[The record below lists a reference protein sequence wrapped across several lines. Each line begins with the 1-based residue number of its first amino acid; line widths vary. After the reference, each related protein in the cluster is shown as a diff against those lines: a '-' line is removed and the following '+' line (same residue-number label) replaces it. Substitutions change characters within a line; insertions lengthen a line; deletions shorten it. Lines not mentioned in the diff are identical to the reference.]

1 MPGEPR
7 SCRRHPRPT
16 IDDRSRHRAATTDAL
31 HATQRLV
38 SVEAPLTSREQRG
51 RITVAT
57 GELVRAVRGAFVP
70 ATAGD
75 WLAGLFA
82 LAREEVLHAD
92 GMLELLDELVAALT
106 EDDFLV
112 ALPALRQAFGF
123 FPPRER
129 HLIATR
135 LVERRAGGGSG
146 WDLMRLDAAPELV
159 AAGMAL
165 DERVEAALRR
175 EGLITS

>member
-1 MPGEPR
+1 M
-7 SCRRHPRPT
+7 
-16 IDDRSRHRAATTDAL
+16 
-31 HATQRLV
+31 
-38 SVEAPLTSREQRG
+38 
-51 RITVAT
+51 
-57 GELVRAVRGAFVP
+57 RGAFVP